1 MVSLKQLP
9 TFRSFHNPVFLLYY
23 GGLLGQ
29 MAGMNMQMIARSLLV
44 YQMTG
49 SATILGILSL
59 ANAVPMI
66 LFSLYGGVIADRVQK
81 KYVLLVGQAGS
92 MLVSLGIALSLT
104 SGHLSIDDA
113 RSYWIL
119 IISSVL
125 QGAIMGLMMPSRSS
139 ILPEIVSGK
148 EIMNAVSLTT

>member
-1 MVSLKQLP
+1 
-9 TFRSFHNPVFLLYY
+9 
-23 GGLLGQ
+23 

-66 LFSLYGGVIADRVQK
+66 LFSLYGGVIADRLQK
-81 KYVLLVGQAGS
+81 KYVMLVGQACS
-92 MLVSLGIALSLT
+92 MFVSLGVALALT
-104 SGHLSIDDA
+104 SGYLSVDDA
-113 RSYWIL
+113 HSYWIL
-119 IISSVL
+119 IISSAL

-139 ILPEIVSGK
+139 RLKPRVPVRNS
-148 EIMNAVSLTT
+148 